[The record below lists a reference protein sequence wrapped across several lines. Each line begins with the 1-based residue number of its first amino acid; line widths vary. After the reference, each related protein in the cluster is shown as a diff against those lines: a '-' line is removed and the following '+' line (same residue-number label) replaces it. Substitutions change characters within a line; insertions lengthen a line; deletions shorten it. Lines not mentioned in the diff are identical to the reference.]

1 MSDSASDGWGSNLD
15 GPTVLESVKASECG
29 TVEETDA
36 VWDEASVHRWT
47 LRPVWVCEMGHDW
60 ERRWERMS
68 LPKEGRKRE
77 KR

>member
-1 MSDSASDGWGSNLD
+1 MQTSGSMSDSASDGWGSNLD

-47 LRPVWVCEMGHDW
+47 LQPV
-60 ERRWERMS
+60 
-68 LPKEGRKRE
+68 
-77 KR
+77 